1 MHNTVRV
8 QDMTSSFGGC
18 LQLDCF
24 NSVLFLYTILPCL
37 DPILS
42 GTCLILSRS
51 YLMLSGSYLI
61 LSWSYPILS
70 WSCLDL
76 VLILSYNPVWI
87 LSGLDPTVSYPVLI
101 LSCLDPILSWS
112 YLVLILSC
120 LDPILSWSCLDPILS
135 CLDPVL
141 ILSWSYP
148 ILSGSLSYLI
158 SQLSY
163 HIPCILFSSP
173 YCFSICSF
181 SFLLPPYSLFPLI
194 TFITQPTWSSQ
205 HPIHYTC
212 DRGPQS
218 LPGCCDVHSAESF
231 SCY

>member
-42 GTCLILSRS
+42 GTCLILSGS

-76 VLILSYNPVWI
+76 VLILS
-87 LSGLDPTVSYPVLI
+87 
-101 LSCLDPILSWS
+101 WS
-112 YLVLILSC
+112 YL
-120 LDPILSWSCLDPILS
+120 
-135 CLDPVL
+135 
-141 ILSWSYP
+141 

-181 SFLLPPYSLFPLI
+181 SLLLPPYSLFPLI

-212 DRGPQS
+212 YRGPQS

>member
-1 MHNTVRV
+1 MSIFFLVDENEDGLIALILNLNRAVHTL
-8 QDMTSSFGGC
+8 SSSC
-18 LQLDCF
+18 PEMSENCVKLLYCAD
-24 NSVLFLYTILPCL
+24 NILLYTAVLSCTIQWEFKTWLQVLVVVSSWIVSIQFSFFIPSYLVWILSCPEPVLSCPDPILCCL
-37 DPILS
+37 DPIL
-42 GTCLILSRS
+42 
-51 YLMLSGSYLI
+51 
-61 LSWSYPILS
+61 
-70 WSCLDL
+70 
-76 VLILSYNPVWI
+76 
-87 LSGLDPTVSYPVLI
+87 
-101 LSCLDPILSWS
+101 
-112 YLVLILSC
+112 
-120 LDPILSWSCLDPILS
+120 SCLDPILS

-141 ILSWSYP
+141 ILSWSYL

-181 SFLLPPYSLFPLI
+181 SLLLPPYSLFPLI

-212 DRGPQS
+212 YRGPQS